1 MNLLSYTCLNVLF
14 LRDMEGV
21 LEEVGEEVEQGSENE
36 PGKGACLED
45 FCDKWGVEVQGGE
58 VL

>member
-1 MNLLSYTCLNVLF
+1 MVTFYIMNLLSYTCLNVLF

-45 FCDKWGVEVQGGE
+45 FCDK
-58 VL
+58 